1 MDIDAALKDGYSI
14 EEINAEAAKRAG
26 FNLTGAKAD
35 GYSDDEI
42 LQELRG
48 RLSKT
53 TKPTS
58 DFSNKIE
65 EQYAAL
71 RQGGENWNKG
81 LQGAAETGLH
91 LLTGVGAMVGG
102 IPVGAIQT
110 AREALAGNTPDFGKE
125 YANAMQRMTYEPS
138 TETGKEMAGNA
149 GEIINRYLLPLAP
162 MAHIPSIGIN
172 EAVSA
177 ARSRMPTRLPQNVLN
192 EIPKPVSKITGAL
205 DELKSSEVPPD
216 PNAAYY
222 KAQAEAKQ
230 QAAIDAQTAQGQR
243 PITVGPSGVEMPGMQ
258 SSLEAMSSFDRQVR
272 RAEREPAPASETPL
286 QVDRQGQ
293 VFYPERAE
301 DVASTELARKQGA
314 ETTTGLR
321 NEQTN
326 QSFREAEQADLFE
339 PQTNMYRAYTDVRAA
354 EGTGERPLSL
364 SEFKTTVDNLAKE
377 EGTRFQKPEDM
388 LVAYKQ
394 YLDSLN
400 EKQGGLFDIG
410 SRQEAFQK
418 SSEADKVP
426 AQAMFDPAVIKLSD
440 KVSKQEQLVVKIQM
454 QLEAGKP
461 VATHLTRALNEL
473 KSLEKLE
480 ADTKKNVEQNM
491 LNQIFGGKNGTT
503 ELRSG
508 FTKEDVTEAWRKVGL
523 AFEDV
528 KRTMSSVDIHK
539 QDVYT
544 EVAKDIQMYLDT
556 GMPVVLHYAGQEL
569 KAAGYPESVTNAFKE
584 MTKAATEYD
593 RIKKTAEM
601 PFELRKTY
609 NLQRQVSDTA
619 RRLSA
624 EAVAVYNQVGEKRY
638 KELTR
643 AEKKLVKEA
652 SEKDMDAYR
661 IGSKTGLTP
670 SEVFDRDWSMVNL
683 GDIQRSAEFFDTAA
697 KQAAKEFLAKWNTPS
712 KTPYGNKVV
721 NLHAN
726 FDPDS
731 FKMAGLRAQFGKSP
745 LLNVPGIGDRLK
757 SIGNAMI
764 ESPQAAID
772 LAKQAPDVSQNSVQ
786 KTINLL
792 TKGGLYLKAKV
803 NNPLVHFTVD
813 KFIEADRLA
822 KSEVFEKLQG
832 QYLTALR
839 SLSKEEY
846 QHSFELLNA
855 ADLNKKQLTPEFL
868 AKHGF
873 SDNVQT
879 FIKTHQEM
887 MKDVLDKINIARE
900 ATGKKPVAARDA
912 YSAMNMSGDF
922 RKVVYKTVDGEK
934 QVVGVIGANTKNVGK
949 NSLSSLEK
957 KVLEKDPTLEFGP
970 MQDVSVSTRS
980 LKGSPH
986 EAFMDVLKILGDD
999 NPNIKEF
1006 LNTLA
1011 EVAKDDPANYMG
1023 MQKHTMQK
1031 KGVWGMEGRKPWM
1044 SEKENATAFFENQ
1057 VKYIESAYTWS
1068 HLAEAAREVN
1078 TALRDK
1084 DVVGKQDN
1092 AIKMS
1097 EAYMQNALGLNPNKF
1112 GVLVDK
1118 AFDTLFSSVGIGSS
1132 IPRTGLQLMKATANT
1147 ALLSLNHTFLALQ
1160 LMQVP
1165 SVLPGLTALLRGRGA
1180 AGAHTWLT
1188 QGFDSAAKASMSMAK
1203 AVISPE
1209 KLSPFE
1215 KDAFS
1220 YIKKYHVAASDTIE
1234 HATQTQKGLGYYTTK
1249 ITQTPA
1255 ALLETGT
1262 RTQMF
1267 LTIAHM
1273 LKDNGYT
1280 KETNL
1285 FQQADRFTDFAMT
1298 NYSAMEKPAIYNAM
1312 GPIGSLAYNLKSF
1325 GHNEMSRWSMYA
1337 REIGNTGNPA
1347 PLLTQ
1352 MATTIA
1358 LAGIMGLPLFS
1369 QWESI
1374 YDYIT
1379 KKLGKPRSLALDVMQ
1394 LSGQAKSVLG
1404 DNGTYALSHGAPS
1417 MLGVDVSKRL
1427 GLGDV
1432 MPSNAA
1438 DVAFPGGGKIG
1449 QMVGSGIDLAARP
1462 SEQTAKAFAYN
1473 MAPPSAQGPLDVSWY
1488 QKGNLA
1494 YSKDPNKLRVV
1505 AERTPLDTS
1514 LKQWGLT
1521 GINESVQKER
1531 NYRLDQLT
1539 KAYAEYRTAAMNDMA
1554 QDIFRNK
1561 PINAGAI
1568 DKYFRIGQG
1577 DPQTF
1582 ERELQQ
1588 TAISLNMS
1596 PQQAAMLREAASQR
1610 IPQLRALQ
1618 RRMQ

>member
-53 TKPTS
+53 STQEQKPKYLQMWEQVAPHLKTLGQDVLGTGAAVGDILAGGIKMPLGIS
-58 DFSNKIE
+58 SAIGGKIHSAVTGQDYNLE
-65 EQYAAL
+65 ELRNAGQSAVENIFPSMGKQFGLEQTGGYKATMKPFELLGEGVNYLGEKAGQLTGSKDISGSVAL
-71 RQGGENWNKG
+71 GTDIAMLGMGIPGAKYVGKG
-81 LQGAAETGLH
+81 LGKVIETIDPGL
-91 LLTGVGAMVGG
+91 
-102 IPVGAIQT
+102 
-110 AREALAGNTPDFGKE
+110 R
-125 YANAMQRMTYEPS
+125 
-138 TETGKEMAGNA
+138 NA
-149 GEIINRYLLPLAP
+149 GKKKTTGNLEGIEQEI
-162 MAHIPSIGIN
+162 
-172 EAVSA
+172 
-177 ARSRMPTRLPQNVLN
+177 
-192 EIPKPVSKITGAL
+192 
-205 DELKSSEVPPD
+205 KSPEVPPAPAPD

-326 QSFREAEQADLFE
+326 QAFREAEQADLFE

-426 AQAMFDPAVIKLSD
+426 AQAMFDPAVVKLSD

-480 ADTKKNVEQNM
+480 ADTKKNVEQDM

-508 FTKEDVTEAWRKVGL
+508 FSKEDLQNAAK
-523 AFEDV
+523 AFSESGALKGISQQDKDV
-528 KRTMSSVDIHK
+528 KYSNAAMQQKFTPNSPMNNIPGIKDRLADI
-539 QDVYT
+539 
-544 EVAKDIQMYLDT
+544 
-556 GMPVVLHYAGQEL
+556 GYAGITT
-569 KAAGYPESVTNAFKE
+569 PE
-584 MTKAATEYD
+584 
-593 RIKKTAEM
+593 
-601 PFELRKTY
+601 
-609 NLQRQVSDTA
+609 
-619 RRLSA
+619 
-624 EAVAVYNQVGEKRY
+624 
-638 KELTR
+638 
-643 AEKKLVKEA
+643 
-652 SEKDMDAYR
+652 
-661 IGSKTGLTP
+661 
-670 SEVFDRDWSMVNL
+670 
-683 GDIQRSAEFFDTAA
+683 
-697 KQAAKEFLAKWNTPS
+697 QAIA
-712 KTPYGNKVV
+712 
-721 NLHAN
+721 
-726 FDPDS
+726 
-731 FKMAGLRAQFGKSP
+731 
-745 LLNVPGIGDRLK
+745 
-757 SIGNAMI
+757 
-764 ESPQAAID
+764 
-772 LAKQAPDVSQNSVQ
+772 LAKQVPDVSQNSVQ

-822 KSEVFEKLQG
+822 KSEVSEKLQG

-839 SLSKEEY
+839 ALSKDEY
-846 QHSFELLNA
+846 QASFKILNL
-855 ADLNKKQLTPEFL
+855 ADLNKKEITPELL

-900 ATGKKPVAARDA
+900 ATGKKPVTARDA

-1068 HLAEAAREVN
+1068 HLAEAAKEVN

-1267 LTIAHM
+1267 LTVAHM
-1273 LKDNGYT
+1273 LKENGYT

-1285 FQQADRFTDFAMT
+1285 FQQADRFTDLAMT

-1325 GHNEMSRWSMYA
+1325 GHNEISRWSMYA

-1358 LAGIMGLPLFS
+1358 LAGIMGLPFFS

-1494 YSKDPNKLRVV
+1494 YSKDPNKLRAV